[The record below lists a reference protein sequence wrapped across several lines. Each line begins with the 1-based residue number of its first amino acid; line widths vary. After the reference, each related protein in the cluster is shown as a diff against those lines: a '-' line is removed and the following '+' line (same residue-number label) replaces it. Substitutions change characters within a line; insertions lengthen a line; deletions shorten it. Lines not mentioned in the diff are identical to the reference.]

1 MANNT
6 PREVRQTTP
15 AFLHMLMRNKREHI
29 VSAVVLSI
37 GCLTLTVVCSGAP
50 LRVHIVDALS
60 LIIAFTIPAVY
71 ITKKEDIKN
80 KRVHVISYWLFGT
93 VAWYFLSAFVIV
105 KADLSLLRL
114 VSILPASF
122 MGLIVFIAFHLVLM
136 KFLAYGKNA

>member
-6 PREVRQTTP
+6 SREVRQTTP
-15 AFLHMLMRNKREHI
+15 ALLHMFMRNKKEHI
-29 VSAVVLSI
+29 VSAIVLSI
-37 GCLTLTVVCSGAP
+37 GCLTLTVVFSGAP

-80 KRVHVISYWLFGT
+80 KRVRVISYWLLGT
-93 VAWYFLSAFVIV
+93 LVWYFLSSLVIV

-122 MGLIVFIAFHLVLM
+122 IVLIVFIAFHLVLM
-136 KFLAYGKNA
+136 KFLAYGKNE